1 MDIKIEKITLLV
13 SSDTGNQAFDW
24 IISMVLDGELMGE
37 YKLIDYE
44 NPTEYALIQ
53 SKHES

>member
-1 MDIKIEKITLLV
+1 MDIKVEKITLLV
-13 SSDTGNQAFDW
+13 SSDSGNQTFDR
-24 IISMVLDGELMGE
+24 IISMVLEGELMGE

>member
-1 MDIKIEKITLLV
+1 MAIKVEKITLLV
-13 SSDTGNQAFDW
+13 SSDTGNQAFDR
-24 IISMVLDGELMGE
+24 IISMVQEGELMGE